1 MTQAAPRDGGT
12 QKCVIPAVE
21 DKDIGLVSLPFFQF
35 LLPGTTD
42 CLSGRASSGRCPEFN
57 SIFSRLIRIE

>member
-21 DKDIGLVSLPFFQF
+21 DKDIRGDSHILLGHPNDSIQIEAD
-35 LLPGTTD
+35 LPG
-42 CLSGRASSGRCPEFN
+42 RAKMIDNERA
-57 SIFSRLIRIE
+57 

>member
-35 LLPGTTD
+35 LLF
-42 CLSGRASSGRCPEFN
+42 RWYY
-57 SIFSRLIRIE
+57 RLFIWARRFFPQPQLGSDVQR